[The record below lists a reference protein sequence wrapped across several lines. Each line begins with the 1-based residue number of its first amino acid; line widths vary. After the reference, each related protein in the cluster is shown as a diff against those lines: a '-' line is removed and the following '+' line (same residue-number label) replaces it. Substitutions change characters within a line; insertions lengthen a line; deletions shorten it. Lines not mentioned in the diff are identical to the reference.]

1 MVCREASRARRF
13 CDFCLEEHVPSGHP
27 LRYDCG
33 TRWTVALLLH
43 PSNRSN
49 PTKEIPLTPHDLDIR
64 LQTVAAI
71 TRDAGK
77 LALGYFNRRD
87 TLEVEQKGMQDLV
100 SVADRNT
107 EDFIR
112 AGLRLAFPDDL
123 IIGEEGGTEAARA
136 AGPVWIIDPIDG
148 TMNFLRGVPYW
159 SVAVALVVD
168 RVLQIGVTYDPVHD
182 ELYTARKG
190 GGARRNGQVI
200 SVSGADDPKKA
211 VVGATFGFKMSIE
224 AYVTLLNAVLQ
235 GGSDHRRLGS
245 TALMMAHV
253 SDGRLD
259 ACATLY
265 CNSWDVIGGL
275 MLVEEA
281 GGITSDFLDGAELD
295 EPNRCF
301 GTTPGLLNVVRN
313 YPGIVGLSAAGAG
326 VAS

>member
-1 MVCREASRARRF
+1 M
-13 CDFCLEEHVPSGHP
+13 
-27 LRYDCG
+27 
-33 TRWTVALLLH
+33 
-43 PSNRSN
+43 
-49 PTKEIPLTPHDLDIR
+49 TPHDLDIR
-64 LQTVAAI
+64 LRTVAAI

-77 LALGYFNRRD
+77 LALGYFEQRD
-87 TLEVEQKGMQDLV
+87 TLEIEHKGMQDLV

-112 AGLRLAFPDDL
+112 EGLRQAFPDDH
-123 IIGEEGGTEAARA
+123 IIGEEGGAEAARA
-136 AGPVWIIDPIDG
+136 DGPLWIIDPIDG

-168 RVLQIGVTYDPVHD
+168 RVLQIGITYDPVHD
-182 ELYTARKG
+182 ELYTARRG

-200 SVSGADDPKKA
+200 KVAGANDPKKA
-211 VVGATFGFKMSIE
+211 VVGATFSFKMSIE
-224 AYVTLLNAVLQ
+224 AYGKLLTAVLTA
-235 GGSDHRRLGS
+235 GSDHRRLGS

-259 ACATLY
+259 ACVTLM

-281 GGITSDFLDGAELD
+281 GGIVSDFQNGAELD

-301 GTTPGLLNVVRN
+301 GTAPGLLEVVRN
-313 YPGIVGLSAAGAG
+313 YPGMDGL
-326 VAS
+326 V

>member
-1 MVCREASRARRF
+1 
-13 CDFCLEEHVPSGHP
+13 
-27 LRYDCG
+27 
-33 TRWTVALLLH
+33 
-43 PSNRSN
+43 
-49 PTKEIPLTPHDLDIR
+49 LTPHDLDIR

-77 LALGYFNRRD
+77 LALDYFNRRD
-87 TLEVEQKGMQDLV
+87 KLEIEHKGMQDLV
-100 SVADRNT
+100 SIADRNT

-112 AGLRLAFPDDL
+112 DGLSKAFPDDL
-123 IIGEEGGTEAARA
+123 IIGEEGGTEASRA

-168 RVLQIGVTYDPVHD
+168 KVLQIGITYDPVHD
-182 ELYTARKG
+182 ELYTARRG
-190 GGARRNGQVI
+190 GGAHRNGQQI

-211 VVGATFGFKMSIE
+211 VVGATFSFKMSIDN
-224 AYVTLLNAVLQ
+224 YGQLLTAVLRA
-235 GGSDHRRLGS
+235 GSDHRRLGS

-281 GGITSDFLDGAELD
+281 GGIASNFLDGAELD

-301 GTTPGLLNVVRN
+301 GTTPGLLQVIQN
-313 YPGIVGLSAAGAG
+313 YPGMVGLGG
-326 VAS
+326 

>member
-1 MVCREASRARRF
+1 VVREAVIVLFHS
-13 CDFCLEEHVPSGHP
+13 PSMP
-27 LRYDCG
+27 AKPKDQ
-33 TRWTVALLLH
+33 T
-43 PSNRSN
+43 
-49 PTKEIPLTPHDLDIR
+49 LTPHDLDLR
-64 LQTVAAI
+64 LQTAAAI

-77 LALGYFNRRD
+77 LALSYFSRRD
-87 TLEVEQKGMQDLV
+87 TLEVEHKGMQDLV
-100 SVADRNT
+100 SVADRQT

-112 AGLRLAFPDDL
+112 AGLEQAFPDDR
-123 IIGEEGGTEAARA
+123 IIGEEGGQEAARRD
-136 AGPVWIIDPIDG
+136 GPIWIIDPIDG

-168 RVLQIGVTYDPVHD
+168 RVLMIGITYDPVHD
-182 ELYTARKG
+182 ELFTARRG

-200 SVSGADDPKKA
+200 AVSKADDPKTA
-211 VVGATFGFKMSIE
+211 VVGATFGFKMSIDD
-224 AYVTLLNAVLQ
+224 YVTLLDAVLR

-281 GGITSDFLDGAELD
+281 GGVTSNFLDGAELD

-301 GTTPGLLNVVRN
+301 GTTPGLLKTVQG
-313 YPGIVGLSAAGAG
+313 YPGIAGLAAAGVAG

>member
-1 MVCREASRARRF
+1 M
-13 CDFCLEEHVPSGHP
+13 LLILILTEE
-27 LRYDCG
+27 
-33 TRWTVALLLH
+33 
-43 PSNRSN
+43 
-49 PTKEIPLTPHDLDIR
+49 KPLTPHDLDIR

-77 LALGYFNRRD
+77 LALGYFERRES
-87 TLEVEQKGMQDLV
+87 LEIEHKGMQDLV
-100 SVADRNT
+100 SIADKNT

-112 AGLRLAFPDDL
+112 ERLVQAFPDDM

-168 RVLQIGVTYDPVHD
+168 GILQIGITYDPVHD
-182 ELYTARKG
+182 ELYSARRG

-200 SVSGADDPKKA
+200 KVSGTDDPKKA
-211 VVGATFGFKMSIE
+211 VVGATFSFKMSIE
-224 AYVTLLNAVLQ
+224 AYGELLSAVLKA
-235 GGSDHRRLGS
+235 GSDHRRLGS

-259 ACATLY
+259 ACATLM

-281 GGITSDFLDGAELD
+281 GGITSNFLDGAELD

-301 GTTPGLLNVVRN
+301 GTTPGLLATVQS
-313 YPGIVGLSAAGAG
+313 YPGIAGLAAAGI
-326 VAS
+326 AS

>member
-1 MVCREASRARRF
+1 M
-13 CDFCLEEHVPSGHP
+13 
-27 LRYDCG
+27 
-33 TRWTVALLLH
+33 
-43 PSNRSN
+43 
-49 PTKEIPLTPHDLDIR
+49 TPHDLDIR

-77 LALGYFNRRD
+77 LALDYFNRRD
-87 TLEVEQKGMQDLV
+87 KLEIEHKGMQDLV
-100 SVADRNT
+100 SIADRNT

-112 AGLRLAFPDDL
+112 AGLSQAFPDDQ

-136 AGPVWIIDPIDG
+136 AGPLWIIDPIDG
-148 TMNFLRGVPYW
+148 TMNFLRGLPYW

-168 RVLQIGVTYDPVHD
+168 RRLQIGITYDPVHD
-182 ELYTARKG
+182 ELFTARRG

-200 SVSGADDPKKA
+200 RVSAADDPKQS
-211 VVGATFGFKMSIE
+211 VIGATFSFKMSIE
-224 AYVTLLNAVLQ
+224 AYGELLRAILNA
-235 GGSDHRRLGS
+235 GADHRRLGS

-259 ACATLY
+259 ACATLK

-301 GTTPGLLNVVRN
+301 GTTPGLLEVVKGF
-313 YPGIVGLSAAGAG
+313 PGITG
-326 VAS
+326 